1 MRKGARM
8 NGTILITARAAQAL
22 SLKDEARLGDWLVSV
37 VDPKD
42 PKIVTAKADVAA
54 RQGRFLV
61 LVVYIPSAAGKS
73 AEEASA
79 LGNQVRKAISDLQEI
94 AQKAAARA
102 KSKQDHV
109 PVCGVVDS
117 FDPTAIPL
125 GVGDIPLVSSA
136 DKLTEWLHGLAHFLP
151 RTSERTVRI
160 IGTDSGQEATAPQQ
174 KSPARPRVAKKEE
187 GKPDKERGKQE
198 EKGPEGKE
206 DGKAVIPRIR
216 LATRG
221 SHEPKPAVQKPWPGP
236 ILQSPRSFRPFPTE
250 IDEAAWA
257 VWAVLGAAG
266 AYFVWWLVAGGGA
279 RSVALF
285 LKTLLGG

>member
-1 MRKGARM
+1 M

-22 SLKDEARLGDWLVSV
+22 SLKDEALLGDWLVSV

-42 PKIVTAKADVAA
+42 PKVVTAKADAAA

-94 AQKAAARA
+94 IQKAAARA

-125 GVGDIPLVSSA
+125 GVGDIPLVSSV

-160 IGTDSGQEATAPQQ
+160 IGADSGQEAAAPQQ
-174 KSPARPRVAKKEE
+174 KSAGLRIAKKEE
-187 GKPDKERGKQE
+187 PDRDGEKQE
-198 EKGPEGKE
+198 ERGLEGKA
-206 DGKAVIPRIR
+206 DGKAPSPRIR
-216 LATRG
+216 LAARG
-221 SHEPKPAVQKPWPGP
+221 SPEPKPVAQKPWPGP
-236 ILQSPRSFRPFPTE
+236 ILRPPRSFLPFPKE

-279 RSVALF
+279 RSIALF

>member
-1 MRKGARM
+1 M

-22 SLKDEARLGDWLVSV
+22 SLKDESRLGDWLVSV

-42 PKIVTAKADVAA
+42 PKIVTAKADAAA

-79 LGNQVRKAISDLQEI
+79 LGNQVRKAISDLQGI
-94 AQKAAARA
+94 VQKAAARA

-117 FDPTAIPL
+117 FDPTTIPL
-125 GVGDIPLVSSA
+125 GAGDIPLVSSV
-136 DKLTEWLHGLAHFLP
+136 DKLTEWLHGLVHFMP

-160 IGTDSGQEATAPQQ
+160 IGADSGQEATAPQQ
-174 KSPARPRVAKKEE
+174 KPPARLRIVEERKEE
-187 GKPDKERGKQE
+187 RRPEDEERGKQE
-198 EKGPEGKE
+198 EKKPEGRA
-206 DGKAVIPRIR
+206 DGRAASPRIR

-221 SHEPKPAVQKPWPGP
+221 SPEPKPAAQKPWLGP
-236 ILQSPRSFRPFPTE
+236 VLQSPRSSPFPTE
-250 IDEAAWA
+250 IDEVAWA

-279 RSVALF
+279 QSIALF

>member
-1 MRKGARM
+1 
-8 NGTILITARAAQAL
+8 LITARAAQAL

-42 PKIVTAKADVAA
+42 PKIVTTKADAAA

-94 AQKAAARA
+94 VQKAAARA

-125 GVGDIPLVSSA
+125 GAGDIPLVSSV
-136 DKLTEWLHGLAHFLP
+136 DKLTEWLHGLAHFMP
-151 RTSERTVRI
+151 RTPEGTVRI

-174 KSPARPRVAKKEE
+174 KSPARLRIAEERKEE
-187 GKPDKERGKQE
+187 RKPEDEERGKQE
-198 EKGPEGKE
+198 EKKPEGK
-206 DGKAVIPRIR
+206 AASPRIR
-216 LATRG
+216 LAMRG
-221 SHEPKPAVQKPWPGP
+221 SPEPKPAAQKPWPRP
-236 ILQSPRSFRPFPTE
+236 IPQSPRSFRPFPTE
-250 IDEAAWA
+250 IDEATWA

-266 AYFVWWLVAGGGA
+266 TYFVWWLVAGGGA
-279 RSVALF
+279 QSIALF

>member
-1 MRKGARM
+1 M

-22 SLKDEARLGDWLVSV
+22 SLKDESSLGDWLVSV

-42 PKIVTAKADVAA
+42 PRIVTTKADAAA

-79 LGNQVRKAISDLQEI
+79 LGNQVRKAISDLQGI

-125 GVGDIPLVSSA
+125 GAGDIPLVSSV
-136 DKLTEWLHGLAHFLP
+136 DQLTEWLHGLAHFMP

-160 IGTDSGQEATAPQQ
+160 IGADSGQEATAPQQ
-174 KSPARPRVAKKEE
+174 KSPAGLRIATEREEE
-187 GKPDKERGKQE
+187 GKPGDKEQGKQE
-198 EKGPEGKE
+198 EKKPEGQA
-206 DGKAVIPRIR
+206 GPRIR
-216 LATRG
+216 IHLATRG
-221 SHEPKPAVQKPWPGP
+221 SHEPKPSTQKPWPRP
-236 ILQSPRSFRPFPTE
+236 VLPSSRSFRPTE
-250 IDEAAWA
+250 IDEVAWA

-266 AYFVWWLVAGGGA
+266 AYFVWWLVVGGGA
-279 RSVALF
+279 RSIALF

>member
-1 MRKGARM
+1 M
-8 NGTILITARAAQAL
+8 NGTILITARAARAL
-22 SLKDEARLGDWLVSV
+22 SLKDEARLGDWIVSV

-42 PKIVTAKADVAA
+42 PKIVAEKADAAA
-54 RQGRFLV
+54 RQGRSLV

-94 AQKAAARA
+94 IQKAAARA
-102 KSKQDHV
+102 KSKQDYV

-125 GVGDIPLVSSA
+125 GAGDIPLVSSV
-136 DKLTEWLHGLAHFLP
+136 DKLTEWLHGLAHFMP
-151 RTSERTVRI
+151 RTSEGTVKI
-160 IGTDSGQEATAPQQ
+160 IGTDSEQEATAPQR
-174 KSPARPRVAKKEE
+174 KPPARLRVSEE
-187 GKPDKERGKQE
+187 REEERGPEDKERGKQE
-198 EKGPEGKE
+198 EKGSGDKAEGKTA
-206 DGKAVIPRIR
+206 GPRIR

-221 SHEPKPAVQKPWPGP
+221 SPEPKPAAQKPWPGP
-236 ILQSPRSFRPFPTE
+236 ILQPPRSFRPFPKE

-279 RSVALF
+279 RSIALF

>member
-1 MRKGARM
+1 MS
-8 NGTILITARAAQAL
+8 GTILITARAAQAL

-42 PKIVTAKADVAA
+42 PKIVSAKADAAA

-79 LGNQVRKAISDLQEI
+79 LGNQIRKAISDLQGI
-94 AQKAAARA
+94 VQKAAVRA

-125 GVGDIPLVSSA
+125 GAGDIPLVSSV
-136 DKLTEWLHGLAHFLP
+136 DKLTEWLHGLVHLMP

-160 IGTDSGQEATAPQQ
+160 IGTDGGQEATAPQQ
-174 KSPARPRVAKKEE
+174 ESPARPRIAKERKEE
-187 GKPDKERGKQE
+187 KKQE
-198 EKGPEGKE
+198 
-206 DGKAVIPRIR
+206 DKAAIPRIR
-216 LATRG
+216 LATQG
-221 SHEPKPAVQKPWPGP
+221 SPEPKPAAQKPWPRP
-236 ILQSPRSFRPFPTE
+236 VLQSPRPFRPFPTE

-266 AYFVWWLVAGGGA
+266 VYFVWWLFAGGGA
-279 RSVALF
+279 RSIALF

>member
-1 MRKGARM
+1 M

-22 SLKDEARLGDWLVSV
+22 SLKDESSLGDWLVSV

-42 PKIVTAKADVAA
+42 PKIVTTKADAAA

-79 LGNQVRKAISDLQEI
+79 LGNQVRKAISDLQGI

-125 GVGDIPLVSSA
+125 GAGDIPLVSSV
-136 DKLTEWLHGLAHFLP
+136 DKLTEWLHGLAHFMP

-160 IGTDSGQEATAPQQ
+160 IGADSGQEATAPQQ
-174 KSPARPRVAKKEE
+174 KSPAGLRIAT
-187 GKPDKERGKQE
+187 ERRK
-198 EKGPEGKE
+198 
-206 DGKAVIPRIR
+206 
-216 LATRG
+216 RG
-221 SHEPKPAVQKPWPGP
+221 SRGTRSRGSKKRRSRRAKPARGSASIWQRGDPTSRNPPPRSLGRGRFCHRLVPSARRRSTRRPGRSGLSWVRLGP
-236 ILQSPRSFRPFPTE
+236 ILFGGWSWGAGPDPSPFS
-250 IDEAAWA
+250 
-257 VWAVLGAAG
+257 
-266 AYFVWWLVAGGGA
+266 
-279 RSVALF
+279 
-285 LKTLLGG
+285 

>member
-1 MRKGARM
+1 M

-22 SLKDEARLGDWLVSV
+22 SLKDEAPLGDWVVSV
-37 VDPKD
+37 VDPRD
-42 PKIVTAKADVAA
+42 PKIVTAKADAAA

-94 AQKAAARA
+94 VRKAAARA

-125 GVGDIPLVSSA
+125 GAGDIPLVSSV
-136 DKLTEWLHGLAHFLP
+136 DKLTEWLHGLAHFMP

-160 IGTDSGQEATAPQQ
+160 IGTDSGQKATPPQQ
-174 KSPARPRVAKKEE
+174 ESPVRLRIAEEEERKEE

-198 EKGPEGKE
+198 EKGLEGKA
-206 DGKAVIPRIR
+206 DGKAAIPRIR

-221 SHEPKPAVQKPWPGP
+221 SPEPKPAAQKPWPGP
-236 ILQSPRSFRPFPTE
+236 ILQSPRSFRPFTKE

-279 RSVALF
+279 RSIAHF

>member
-1 MRKGARM
+1 M

-42 PKIVTAKADVAA
+42 PKIVTAKADAAA

-94 AQKAAARA
+94 VRKAAARA

-125 GVGDIPLVSSA
+125 GAGDIPLVSSV
-136 DKLTEWLHGLAHFLP
+136 DKLTEWLHGLAHFMP

-160 IGTDSGQEATAPQQ
+160 IGTDSGQKATPPQQ
-174 KSPARPRVAKKEE
+174 KSPARLRIAEEEERKEE

-198 EKGPEGKE
+198 EKGLEDKA
-206 DGKAVIPRIR
+206 DGKAASPRIR
-216 LATRG
+216 LATWG
-221 SHEPKPAVQKPWPGP
+221 SPEPKPAAQKPWPGP
-236 ILQSPRSFRPFPTE
+236 ILQSPRSFRPFPKE

-279 RSVALF
+279 RSIAHF